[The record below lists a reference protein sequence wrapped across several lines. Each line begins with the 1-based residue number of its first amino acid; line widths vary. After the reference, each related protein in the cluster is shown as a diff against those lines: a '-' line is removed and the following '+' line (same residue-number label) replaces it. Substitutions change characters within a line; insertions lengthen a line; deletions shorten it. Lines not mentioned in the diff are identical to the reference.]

1 MAITEQDRHLIYQR
15 LEEVIGSEAAGKLME
30 HLPPTGW
37 GDVAT
42 KRDLDHLSELNG
54 AEFRRVDEKIDGLAG
69 RLDEKIDGVAARLEA
84 KFDNLERTFEARL
97 QQQTTRLVA
106 ILVPAIGLMLA
117 GFRFV

>member
-30 HLPPTGW
+30 HLPPSGW

-42 KRDLDHLSELNG
+42 KRDLDALAIATKRDIDHLAELTSV
-54 AEFRRVDEKIDGLAG
+54 EFRRVDEKIEGLG
-69 RLDEKIDGVAARLEA
+69 DK
-84 KFDNLERTFEARL
+84 FEARL

-106 ILVPAIGLMLA
+106 ILVPVIGLMLV